1 MRTIILSPIEA
12 LGICASTKLTLTLE
26 DQSFENQEHVYVYAD
41 QHQEKEELTLEMVQE
56 MRNNWLFGN
65 FPNYM
70 HSNAL
75 IGFATIRAFSN
86 DAQSG
91 LRTFKVN
98 SASLFEDPIP
108 MSREEAATLHSKS
121 LAEDTPSFMV
131 RPAHPF
137 LLGKRLIVPLCPD
150 AFKETLYGQPL
161 LIDMTQRMWN
171 LLSDKQ
177 GKLLGFNRINLT
189 CNNKMRSFQRN
200 DLCRIIYFMDEHGNK
215 RLYRSSEAN
224 GQMVPRQFLQL
235 ACQ

>member
-1 MRTIILSPIEA
+1 MRTIFVSPIEA
-12 LGICASTKLTLTLE
+12 MGICASTKLSLTLE
-26 DQSFENQEHVYVYAD
+26 DQSFENREHVYVYAGKKL
-41 QHQEKEELTLEMVQE
+41 EKEELTLEIVQE

-75 IGFATIRAFSN
+75 IGFATIRAFSK

-91 LRTFKVN
+91 LRTFKVD

-121 LAEDTPSFMV
+121 LVEDTPSFMV

-177 GKLLGFNRINLT
+177 GKLLGFNTICLT

-200 DLCRIIYFMDEHGNK
+200 DQCRIIYFKDEHGNI
-215 RLYRSSEAN
+215 RLYRSGDAE
-224 GQMVPRQFLQL
+224 GQMVARQFLQL
-235 ACQ
+235 VCK

>member
-26 DQSFENQEHVYVYAD
+26 DQSFENQEHVYVYAGKKL
-41 QHQEKEELTLEMVQE
+41 EKEEPTLEMVQE

-75 IGFATIRAFSN
+75 IGFATIRAFSK

-91 LRTFKVN
+91 LRTFKVD

-137 LLGKRLIVPLCPD
+137 LIGKRLIVPLCHD

-177 GKLLGFNRINLT
+177 GKLSGFNRVNLT

-200 DLCRIIYFMDEHGNK
+200 DQCRIIYFKDEQGNI
-215 RLYRSSEAN
+215 RLYRSGDAE
-224 GQMVPRQFLQL
+224 GQMVARQFLQL
-235 ACQ
+235 VCK

>member
-12 LGICASTKLTLTLE
+12 LGICASTKLSLTLE
-26 DQSFENQEHVYVYAD
+26 DQSFENQEHVYVYAGIKL
-41 QHQEKEELTLEMVQE
+41 EKEELTLEMVQE

-75 IGFATIRAFSN
+75 IGFATIRAFSK

-91 LRTFKVN
+91 LRTFKVD

-137 LLGKRLIVPLCPD
+137 LLGRRLVVPLCPD

-200 DLCRIIYFMDEHGNK
+200 DQCRIIYFMDEHGNK
-215 RLYRSSEAN
+215 RLYRSSDAE

-235 ACQ
+235 VCK

>member
-12 LGICASTKLTLTLE
+12 LGICASTKLSLTLE
-26 DQSFENQEHVYVYAD
+26 DQSFENQEHVYVYAGKKL
-41 QHQEKEELTLEMVQE
+41 EKEEPTLEMVQE

-65 FPNYM
+65 YPHHM

-75 IGFATIRAFSN
+75 IGFATIRAFSK

-91 LRTFKVN
+91 LRTFKVD

-108 MSREEAATLHSKS
+108 MSREEAATLRSKS

-137 LLGKRLIVPLCPD
+137 LLGKRLIVPLCPE
-150 AFKETLYGQPL
+150 AFKETLYGHPL

-177 GKLLGFNRINLT
+177 GKLLGFNTICLT

-200 DLCRIIYFMDEHGNK
+200 DQCRIIYFRDEHGNI
-215 RLYRSSEAN
+215 RLYRSGDAE
-224 GQMVPRQFLQL
+224 GQMVARQFLQL
-235 ACQ
+235 VCK

>member
-1 MRTIILSPIEA
+1 
-12 LGICASTKLTLTLE
+12 
-26 DQSFENQEHVYVYAD
+26 
-41 QHQEKEELTLEMVQE
+41 
-56 MRNNWLFGN
+56 
-65 FPNYM
+65 M

-75 IGFATIRAFSN
+75 IGFATIRAFSK

-91 LRTFKVN
+91 IRTFKVD

-108 MSREEAATLHSKS
+108 MSREEAATLRSKS

-131 RPAHPF
+131 RPEHSF
-137 LLGKRLIVPLCPD
+137 LIGRRLIVPLCPD

-177 GKLLGFNRINLT
+177 GKLLGFNTICLT

-200 DLCRIIYFMDEHGNK
+200 AQCCIIYFRDEHGNI
-215 RLYRSSEAN
+215 RLYRSGDTE
-224 GQMVPRQFLQL
+224 GLMMPRQFLQL
-235 ACQ
+235 VCKWPSQKIFCNLFGTNGIFGNFARSIDIID

>member
-12 LGICASTKLTLTLE
+12 LGICASTKLSLTLE
-26 DQSFENQEHVYVYAD
+26 DQSFENQEHVYVYAGKKL
-41 QHQEKEELTLEMVQE
+41 EKEEPTLEMVQE

-75 IGFATIRAFSN
+75 IGFATIRAFSK

-91 LRTFKVN
+91 LRTFKVD

-137 LLGKRLIVPLCPD
+137 LLGKRLIVPLCPE

-177 GKLLGFNRINLT
+177 GKLLGFNRVNLT
-189 CNNKMRSFQRN
+189 CNNKMRSFQHN
-200 DLCRIIYFMDEHGNK
+200 DLCRIIYCCDEHGNK
-215 RLYRSSEAN
+215 RLYRSSDAE

-235 ACQ
+235 VCK

>member
-1 MRTIILSPIEA
+1 MRTIYLSPIEA
-12 LGICASTKLTLTLE
+12 LGICASTKLSLTLE
-26 DQSFENQEHVYVYAD
+26 DQSFENREHVYVYAGKKL
-41 QHQEKEELTLEMVQE
+41 EKEELTLEMVQE

-75 IGFATIRAFSN
+75 LGFATIRAFSK

-91 LRTFKVN
+91 LRTFKVD
-98 SASLFEDPIP
+98 SASLFEDPVT

-137 LLGKRLIVPLCPD
+137 LLGNRLIVPLCPE

-177 GKLLGFNRINLT
+177 GKLLGFNTICLT

-200 DLCRIIYFMDEHGNK
+200 DLCRIIYFMDEHGNI
-215 RLYRSSEAN
+215 RLYRSSDAE
-224 GQMVPRQFLQL
+224 GQMVARQFLQL
-235 ACQ
+235 VCK

>member
-1 MRTIILSPIEA
+1 MRTIFLSPIEA
-12 LGICASTKLTLTLE
+12 MDICASTKLTLTLK
-26 DQSFENQEHVYVYAD
+26 DQKIEKRENVYVYAGKKL
-41 QHQEKEELTLEMVQE
+41 EKEELTLEMVQE

-65 FPNYM
+65 YPHHM

-75 IGFATIRAFSN
+75 IGFATIRAFSK

-91 LRTFKVN
+91 LRTFKVD
-98 SASLFEDPIP
+98 SASLFEDPVT

-137 LLGKRLIVPLCPD
+137 LIGKRLIVPLCPD

-200 DLCRIIYFMDEHGNK
+200 DLCRIIYCCDQHANK
-215 RLYRSSEAN
+215 RLYKSKYTEGRL
-224 GQMVPRQFLQL
+224 VTRQFLQL
-235 ACQ
+235 VCK